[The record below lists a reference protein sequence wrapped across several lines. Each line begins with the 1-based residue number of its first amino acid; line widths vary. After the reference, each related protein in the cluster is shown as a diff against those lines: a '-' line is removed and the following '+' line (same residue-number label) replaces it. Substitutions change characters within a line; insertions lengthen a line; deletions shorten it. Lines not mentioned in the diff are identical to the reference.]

1 MNGKETDMRDNKG
14 RFAAGNTGRPKGI
27 KNSKLALFKKE
38 LKGGLIDRLPMF
50 FQLLDSPDISD
61 KDRINAYLKA
71 LEFVMPKQTK
81 IDIDS
86 ENSPNILEVKFLSTG
101 VKPITSEADYKQS
114 LPD

>member
-1 MNGKETDMRDNKG
+1 MPFKKG
-14 RFAAGNTGRPKGI
+14 QSGNPSGRPLGR
-27 KNSKLALFKKE
+27 KNKELLQFKKE
-38 LKGGLIDRLPMF
+38 LKSGLVERLSYF
-50 FQLLDSPDISD
+50 FELLDSPDLSD